1 MSGIDARSGQPMTRR
16 LYHEDA
22 YLRRFE
28 AEVTAVTAWKGRP
41 AVILDRTAFY
51 PEAGGQLGDR
61 GTLGGVAVVDTQE
74 TDDGIVH
81 VVDLGHGPSAGLGA
95 GLGPDLGADPGAG
108 LGPGGPLP
116 AAGAVVT
123 GELDWARR
131 RQHMAQHTA
140 QHLLSGALLDRAA
153 APTASARLGERALT
167 IDAARDRI
175 PDAELAAAEDLA
187 NDLIDDDLE
196 IRAWFPPAGEL
207 AGLRLRRD
215 PKVDADV
222 RVVAIGEFDLSP
234 CGGTHCA
241 RTSQLGAIRIVSA
254 ERYKGM
260 TRVTFTAARRGRA
273 ELFSRDQVLR
283 GLATQFSCGPAEVP
297 QAIDKLRRDA
307 EAWGAELTALRG
319 RLAGMLA
326 RELLAGPATAGPT
339 AGPAGPIVASL
350 PGDAELLRGVGAKL
364 IAAGRDAV
372 LCAPDADGSTIV
384 LLRAP
389 GSALDCGALWK
400 RLAAEVGG
408 RGGGRADRAEGRLAR
423 PIDDWPALVDRR
435 SP

>member
-1 MSGIDARSGQPMTRR
+1 MNVNVNVNASVLDRQPMTRR

-28 AEVTAVTAWKGRP
+28 AEVIAVTAWKDRP
-41 AVILDRTAFY
+41 AVVLDRTAFY

-74 TDDGIVH
+74 AEAGIVH
-81 VVDLGHGPSAGLGA
+81 VLDGA
-95 GLGPDLGADPGAG
+95 P
-108 LGPGGPLP
+108 P
-116 AAGAVVT
+116 AVGTRVA

-153 APTASARLGERALT
+153 APTASARLGETALT

-187 NDLIDDDLE
+187 NDLIDDDLP
-196 IRAWFPPAGEL
+196 IRAWFPSADEL
-207 AGLRLRRD
+207 ARLALRRD
-215 PKVDADV
+215 PKVDADI
-222 RVVAIGEFDLSP
+222 RVVAIGEFDFSP

-241 RTSQLGAIRIVSA
+241 RTSQLGALRIVAA

-260 TRVTFTAARRGRA
+260 TRVTFTAARRGRT

-283 GLATQFSCGPAEVP
+283 GLAAQFSCGPAEVP
-297 QAIDKLRRDA
+297 LAIDKLRRDA
-307 EAWGAELTALRG
+307 DAAGAELTALRG
-319 RLAGMLA
+319 RLTGMIA
-326 RELLAGPATAGPT
+326 RDLLAGG
-339 AGPAGPIVASL
+339 GSGPIVASL

-364 IAAGRDAV
+364 VAAGRDAV
-372 LCAPDADGSTIV
+372 LCAPDAEGSTIV
-384 LLRAP
+384 LFRAP
-389 GSALDCGALWK
+389 GSTLDCGALWK

-408 RGGGRADRAEGRLAR
+408 RGGGRPDRAEGRLAR
-423 PIDDWPALVDRR
+423 QIDDWAALVERLA
-435 SP
+435 P